1 MILFFNIVKKPGLD
15 EVVKQCRGKN
25 LHYSTNIDESIEK
38 ADLIF
43 ISVNTPTK
51 TYGVGVVNNI
61 LALFLI
67 YQAFLPPSSKKF
79 KFIYSCIF

>member
-15 EVVKQCRGKN
+15 AVVKQCRGKN

-61 LALFLI
+61 LALFFDI
-67 YQAFLPPSSKKF
+67 PSF
-79 KFIYSCIF
+79 FTPVQ